1 VALAERDGSIHS
13 SKGLDV
19 EAVVRHQ
26 KETGSILNFP
36 GATNLTSPGAALELD
51 CDILIPAALEN
62 QITAQN
68 APRIRAKIIAEG
80 ANGPTTAEAET
91 ILRDRG
97 VMIIPDVY
105 LNAGGVTVSYFEW
118 VKNLSHVRFGRVGK
132 RFEEAAFDR
141 MLTAIEKA
149 TGRLFSDEE
158 RRRIAHG
165 ADEID
170 LVNSG
175 LEETMIG
182 AYHQI
187 RELQKRDRR
196 VLDLRT
202 AAFLNALNKIATS
215 YMELGIFP

>member
-1 VALAERDGSIHS
+1 
-13 SKGLDV
+13 
-19 EAVVRHQ
+19 
-26 KETGSILNFP
+26 
-36 GATNLTSPGAALELD
+36 
-51 CDILIPAALEN
+51 
-62 QITAQN
+62 
-68 APRIRAKIIAEG
+68 
-80 ANGPTTAEAET
+80 
-91 ILRDRG
+91 
-97 VMIIPDVY
+97 M
-105 LNAGGVTVSYFEW
+105 
-118 VKNLSHVRFGRVGK
+118 GK
-132 RFEEAAFDR
+132 RFEESSFGR
-141 MLTAIEKA
+141 VVNAIERS
-149 TGRLFSDEE
+149 TGHQFPEEE
-158 RRRIAHG
+158 RRTIVHG